1 MTKEQKQEALAA
13 LDTYAAIFGPR
24 LTSTVDFS
32 DEGNGPLADGCC
44 CAIGALGI
52 YDAQIKPDVLIGGI
66 VVFNWYAT
74 AVRFGFTSDVEVFV
88 MNDSIRGTP
97 EERFTRMRKWIED
110 YPTTD

>member
-24 LTSTVDFS
+24 LTSYADFCAH
-32 DEGNGPLADGCC
+32 EGNGPFAEGCC

-52 YDAQIKPDVLIGGI
+52 NDAQIRPSILGGDI
-66 VVFNWYAT
+66 VFDWRAT
-74 AVRFGFTSDVEVFV
+74 AVRFGFRGDVEVFAA
-88 MNDSIRGTP
+88 NDRICGTP
-97 EERFTRMRKWIED
+97 EERFTRMRKWVED